1 MIILLAIGPCLP
13 SLENLTLFRP
23 QWFKDVAAPLP
34 TEHLTN
40 FDHLFDHLSVGVY
53 GVPCGSA
60 ESRKSGNRLS
70 TGVHGGP

>member
-1 MIILLAIGPCLP
+1 VSVLR
-13 SLENLTLFRP
+13 SVTLFRR

-53 GVPCGSA
+53 GVPCGWTELRESGKSA
-60 ESRKSGNRLS
+60 FY
-70 TGVHGGP
+70 GGSWGSLGA